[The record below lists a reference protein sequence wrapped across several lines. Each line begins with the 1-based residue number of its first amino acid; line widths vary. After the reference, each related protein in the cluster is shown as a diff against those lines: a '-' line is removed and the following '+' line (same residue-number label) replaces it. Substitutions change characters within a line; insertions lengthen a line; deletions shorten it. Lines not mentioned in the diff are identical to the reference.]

1 MPSLPTTAFTTGSA
15 SPLGATVAGG
25 GVNFAVYAPRA
36 EAVRLLL
43 FDGPLDAAAATVHA
57 LDPAAD
63 RTGPYWHVRV
73 EGCGHGQV
81 YGWQVDGPRDAGAGL
96 LHDGAKLLLD
106 PYARAVAGQQVY
118 DRTAAAAPGDN
129 TARALRSVVVD
140 NARYDWQGDRPL
152 STPAREVIYEM
163 HVRGFTAHASSGL
176 DDGVRGTYAALA
188 TRAGWLRELG
198 VTAVELMP
206 VHEYDAQDA
215 PPGRTN
221 AWGYSPVG
229 WFAPHAGYSS
239 DRTPTGPV
247 DEFRDMVRALH
258 REGLRVILDVVYN
271 HTAEGGPDGPVLSW
285 RGLDNRGYYLA
296 GPEPGRYADY
306 TGCGNTFNS
315 NHPVGCRL
323 VLDSLRYWVREM
335 HVDGFRFDLASVHAR
350 GEDGRPLDR
359 PPVLWAI
366 GTDPELAGASLIA
379 EAWDAAGLYQVG
391 DFPGGRFAVW
401 NGRFRDDLRRFW
413 RGDEN
418 TIESLMARIV
428 GSPDVLRGEQARPSH
443 SVNFVTCHDGFTLR
457 DLVSYDRKHNRANGE
472 DNRDGTDDNLSW
484 NCGIEGATDDPVVS
498 ALRARQARNF
508 LALTLLSHGAP
519 MITSGDESGHTRVGN
534 NNPWCQDNGLNHL
547 DWSPAAQDAGLLRFT
562 RGLVAFAGS
571 LRILQ
576 EDRYWA
582 ATSPERAGDISW
594 HGVRLGQPDW
604 SPRSRSLAY
613 TLAHA
618 EGGELVHVMANAGS
632 QGLAFEVPPPLAGAR
647 WLVVVDTARPSPGDI
662 AGPDAPA
669 LPAEAPVKVAPHSVV
684 VLACRAREG
693 A

>member
-25 GVNFAVYAPRA
+25 AVNFALYAPRA

-198 VTAVELMP
+198 VTAVELTP

-534 NNPWCQDNGLNHL
+534 NTPWCQDNGLNHL

>member
-1 MPSLPTTAFTTGSA
+1 MGLR
-15 SPLGATVAGG
+15 ATVAGG
-25 GVNFAVYAPRA
+25 AVNFALYAPRA

>member
-1 MPSLPTTAFTTGSA
+1 MPTVPRPPASAFRPGSA
-15 SPLGATVAGG
+15 YPLGASVADG
-25 GVNFAVYAPRA
+25 GVNFAIHAPRA
-36 EAVRLLL
+36 TAARLLL
-43 FDGPLDAAAATVHA
+43 FAGPEDPAPATIHA
-57 LDPAAD
+57 LDPAAN
-63 RTGPYWHVRV
+63 RTGSYWHVRV
-73 EGCGHGQV
+73 DGCGHGQV
-81 YGWQVDGPRDAGAGL
+81 YGWQVDGPKDKAIGL

-106 PYARAVAGQQVY
+106 PYARAVTGHGIYQRA
-118 DRTAAAAPGDN
+118 AAAAPGDN
-129 TARALRSVVVD
+129 VAAALRAVVVD
-140 NARYDWQGDRPL
+140 NDRYDWQGDRPVPA
-152 STPAREVIYEM
+152 PARDIIYEM
-163 HVRGFTAHASSGL
+163 HVRGFTAHPSSGL
-176 DDGVRGTYAALA
+176 DQELRGTYAALA
-188 TRAGWLRELG
+188 ARAGWLRELG

-206 VHEYDAQDA
+206 VYEFDAQDA

-229 WFAPHAGYSS
+229 WFAPHTGYSS
-239 DRTPTGPV
+239 NRAPTGPV

-271 HTAEGGPDGPVLSW
+271 HTAEGGPDGPMLSW
-285 RGLDNRGYYLA
+285 RGFDNRGYYLA
-296 GPEPGRYADY
+296 GPEPGRYADF

-315 NHPVGCRL
+315 NHPVGSRM
-323 VLDSLRYWVREM
+323 VLDSLRYWVSQM

-379 EAWDAAGLYQVG
+379 EAWDAAGLYQVS

-401 NGRFRDDLRRFW
+401 NGRFRDDARRFW

-443 SVNFVTCHDGFTLR
+443 SVNFVTCHDGFCLR

-484 NCGIEGATDDPVVS
+484 NCGIEGATDDPVVA

-508 LALTLLSHGAP
+508 LALTLLAHGTP
-519 MITSGDESGHTRVGN
+519 MLNSGDEFGHTRVGN

-562 RGLVAFAGS
+562 RLLVALSRS

-576 EDRYWA
+576 DDRYWA
-582 ATSPERAGDISW
+582 ATNPERAGDISW
-594 HGVRLGQPDW
+594 HGMRLGQPDW
-604 SPRSRSLAY
+604 SPRSRALAF
-613 TLAHA
+613 TLAHPDGD
-618 EGGELVHVMANAGS
+618 EHLHVMANAGA
-632 QGLAFEVPPPLAGAR
+632 QGLSFELPPPPGGRR
-647 WLVVVDTARPSPGDI
+647 WLTVVDTARPSPGDI

-669 LPAEAPVKVAPHSVV
+669 PPAEAPVKVAPHSIV
-684 VLACRAREG
+684 VLLCRP
-693 A
+693 